1 MAKKQITEN
10 TEALDEVKSSAGNG
24 AEVADPVTKGDT
36 HANRRAD
43 APKNAEPMP
52 TIDGKNGPSGKA
64 AMISWTLKNM
74 GDADVFAAFNKIKGE
89 WDAKRVTQS
98 AGTTAAKSIVTKEDV
113 DSLFGNEALSEDFK
127 DKASV
132 LFEAAVG
139 AKVAEVEAQLE
150 EEFATKLEESTEALK
165 AEFTEKLDGYLDY
178 VAESWIAENEVAIE
192 TGLRV
197 EVAESFLSGLKSLF
211 ESHYVDLPEG
221 KVDVV
226 ESLTDRVEELEAK
239 LDEQISANVSMKKKL
254 DENAKAEVLAKLAEG
269 LTLTQKEKLQSLV
282 EGVESA
288 DITDFTKKAELIKES
303 HFTTKSVLTEDSLN
317 GGEALLTETAK
328 KPVSNDP
335 EIAAIAAAISRT
347 KLR

>member
-1 MAKKQITEN
+1 MAKKTITEN
-10 TEALDEVKSSAGNG
+10 TEKLDEVKSSAGNG
-24 AEVADPVTKGDT
+24 AEVADAVTKGDT

-64 AMISWTLKNM
+64 ELISWSLKNM
-74 GDADVFAAFNKIKGE
+74 GNADVFAAFQKIKSE
-89 WDAKRVTQS
+89 WDAKRVTTS

-139 AKVAEVEAQLE
+139 AKVAELEAKLE
-150 EEFATKLEESTEALK
+150 EEYSAKVEEITESLK
-165 AEFTEKLDGYLDY
+165 AEMTDKLDGYLDY
-178 VAESWIAENEVAIE
+178 VAEQWIAENELAIE

-197 EVAESFLSGLKSLF
+197 EVAESFLSGLKNLF
-211 ESHYVDLPEG
+211 ETHYVDLPEG

-226 ESLTDRVEELEAK
+226 ESLAGEVEALTAK
-239 LDEQISANVSMKKKL
+239 LDEQIAANISMKQKL
-254 DENAKAEVLAKLAEG
+254 DEAAKAEVLSKLSEG

-282 EGVESA
+282 EGVETA
-288 DITDFTKKAELIKES
+288 DIADFTKKAELIKES
-303 HFTTKSVLTEDSLN
+303 HFSSKTVLTEDTLS
-317 GGEALLTETAK
+317 GGEAILTEQTA
-328 KPVSNDP
+328 KPVSTDP